1 MKRLAA
7 LLFGIP
13 APWVVGT
20 VFLVSGLETAVV
32 LGIFLPSEITLL
44 VAGVLAALGR
54 APLPAV
60 LAAGIAGPVLGDVAG
75 YFLGRRYGEDLVRR
89 KLGARRWE
97 RAHRA
102 LSRKAG
108 WSLFLARVLPFVRGV
123 LPTTA
128 GAVNAP
134 RLRFFAWDLPTAA
147 IWGAGSILVG
157 YFAGRD
163 YERVLRLVSRFSL
176 AIGIALAAAILAWLL
191 LRRKRAL
198 GTSRG

>member
-1 MKRLAA
+1 MKRLTA

-13 APWVVGT
+13 GPWVVGT
-20 VFLVSGLETAVV
+20 VFLISGLETAVV
-32 LGIFLPSEITLL
+32 LGIFLPGEVTLVL
-44 VAGVLAALGR
+44 GGVLAALGR

-75 YFLGRRYGEDLVRR
+75 YFVGRRYGEDLVRR
-89 KLGARRWE
+89 RLGARRWN

-102 LSRKAG
+102 LSKKAG

-128 GAVNAP
+128 GAVKAP

-147 IWGAGSILVG
+147 IWGAGSVLAG
-157 YFAGRD
+157 YLAGRD
-163 YERVLRLVSRFSL
+163 YERVLRWAGRFSL